1 MEKNVKLE
9 RWKMSSKGTLLVLS
23 GFSGAGKGTIV
34 KKLVSEYDYHISI
47 SATTRA
53 PRTGEVD
60 GREYYFKTRDEFQ
73 DLINHNGLI
82 EWAEYVGNYYGT
94 PKQFVEE
101 KLAQGKNV
109 ILEIEVQGAL
119 NVKKQYP
126 EAVLIFIAPP
136 SIPILRER
144 LIGRGTEDRE
154 TIEKR
159 LLRAKEEAKDIKAYE
174 YIVMN
179 DELDACVKQV
189 HQIIMSTQCKV
200 EYQEQFLDT
209 LTLELKNLEK
219 AI

>member
-1 MEKNVKLE
+1 MT
-9 RWKMSSKGTLLVLS
+9 SKGTLLVLS

-34 KKLVSEYDYHISI
+34 KKLVSEYGYHISI
-47 SATTRA
+47 SATTRS

-60 GREYYFKTRDEFQ
+60 GREYYFKTREEFQ
-73 DLINHNGLI
+73 DLIDHNGLI

-101 KLAQGKNV
+101 MLAQGKNV

-119 NVKKQYP
+119 NVKEQYP

-159 LLRAKEEAKDIKAYE
+159 LLRAKEEAKDIKEYE
-174 YIVMN
+174 YVVIN
-179 DELDACVKQV
+179 DNLDTCVQQV
-189 HQIIMSTQCKV
+189 HQIIVSNQCKV
-200 EYQEQFLDT
+200 EYQNQFLDT
-209 LTLELKNLEK
+209 MALELKNL
-219 AI
+219 

>member
-1 MEKNVKLE
+1 MT
-9 RWKMSSKGTLLVLS
+9 SKGTLLVLS

-34 KKLVSEYDYHISI
+34 KKLVSEYGYHISI
-47 SATTRA
+47 SATTRS

-60 GREYYFKTRDEFQ
+60 GREYYFKTREEFQ
-73 DLINHNGLI
+73 DLIDHNGLI

-101 KLAQGKNV
+101 MLAQGKNV

-119 NVKKQYP
+119 NVKEQYP

-159 LLRAKEEAKDIKAYE
+159 LLRAKEEAKDIKEYE
-174 YIVMN
+174 YVVIN
-179 DELDACVKQV
+179 DNLDTCVQQV
-189 HQIIMSTQCKV
+189 HQIIVSNQCKV

-209 LTLELKNLEK
+209 MALELKNL
-219 AI
+219 

>member
-1 MEKNVKLE
+1 
-9 RWKMSSKGTLLVLS
+9 MSNKGTLLVLS

-101 KLAQGKNV
+101 MLAQGKNV

-136 SIPILRER
+136 SVPILRER

-159 LLRAKEEAKDIKAYE
+159 LLRAKEEAKDIKEYE
-174 YIVMN
+174 YIVIN
-179 DELDACVKQV
+179 DELDTCVKQV
-189 HQIIMSTQCKV
+189 HQIIISNQCKV

-209 LTLELKNLEK
+209 MALELKNLEK
-219 AI
+219 GI

>member
-1 MEKNVKLE
+1 MT
-9 RWKMSSKGTLLVLS
+9 SKGILLVLS

-34 KKLVSEYDYHISI
+34 KKLVSEYGYYISI
-47 SATTRA
+47 SATTRS

-60 GREYYFKTRDEFQ
+60 GREYYFKTREEFQ
-73 DLINHNGLI
+73 DLIDHNGLI

-101 KLAQGKNV
+101 MLAQGKNV

-119 NVKKQYP
+119 NVKEQYP

-159 LLRAKEEAKDIKAYE
+159 LLRAKEEAKDIKEYE
-174 YIVMN
+174 YVVIN
-179 DELDACVKQV
+179 DNLDTCVQQV
-189 HQIIMSTQCKV
+189 HQIIVSNQCKV
-200 EYQEQFLDT
+200 EYQNQFLDT
-209 LTLELKNLEK
+209 MALELKNL
-219 AI
+219 

>member
-1 MEKNVKLE
+1 
-9 RWKMSSKGTLLVLS
+9 MSNKGTLLVLS

-101 KLAQGKNV
+101 MLAQGKNV

-159 LLRAKEEAKDIKAYE
+159 LLRAKEEAKDIKEYE
-174 YIVMN
+174 YIVIN
-179 DELDACVKQV
+179 DELDTCVKQV
-189 HQIIMSTQCKV
+189 HQIIISNQCKV

-209 LTLELKNLEK
+209 MALELKNLEK
-219 AI
+219 GI

>member
-1 MEKNVKLE
+1 
-9 RWKMSSKGTLLVLS
+9 MSSKGTLLVLS

-47 SATTRA
+47 SATTRS
-53 PRTGEVD
+53 PRAGEVD

-73 DLINHNGLI
+73 ELINHNGLI

-101 KLAQGKNV
+101 MLAQGKNV

-119 NVKKQYP
+119 NVKEQYP
-126 EAVLIFIAPP
+126 EAVLIFVAPP
-136 SIPILRER
+136 SIPVLRER
-144 LIGRGTEDRE
+144 LIGRGTEDKE

-159 LLRAKEEAKDIKAYE
+159 LLRAKEEAKDIKEYE
-174 YIVMN
+174 YIVIN
-179 DELDACVKQV
+179 DELDACVKQIN
-189 HQIIMSTQCKV
+189 QIIMSNQCKV

-209 LTLELKNLEK
+209 MVLELKNLDK
-219 AI
+219 GI

>member
-1 MEKNVKLE
+1 MT
-9 RWKMSSKGTLLVLS
+9 SKGTLLVLS

-34 KKLVSEYDYHISI
+34 KKLVSEYGYHISI
-47 SATTRA
+47 SATTRS

-60 GREYYFKTRDEFQ
+60 GREYYFKTREEFQ
-73 DLINHNGLI
+73 DLIEHNGLI

-101 KLAQGKNV
+101 MLAQGKNV

-119 NVKKQYP
+119 NVKEQYP

-159 LLRAKEEAKDIKAYE
+159 LLRAKEEAKDIKEYE
-174 YIVMN
+174 YVVIN
-179 DELDACVKQV
+179 DNLDTCVQQV
-189 HQIIMSTQCKV
+189 HQIIVSNQCKV
-200 EYQEQFLDT
+200 EYQNQFLDT
-209 LTLELKNLEK
+209 MALELKNL
-219 AI
+219 

>member
-1 MEKNVKLE
+1 
-9 RWKMSSKGTLLVLS
+9 MSNKGTLLVLS

-34 KKLVSEYDYHISI
+34 KKLVSEYDYYISI

-101 KLAQGKNV
+101 MLAQGKNV

-159 LLRAKEEAKDIKAYE
+159 LLRAKEEAKDIKEYE
-174 YIVMN
+174 YIVIN
-179 DELDACVKQV
+179 DELDTCVEQV
-189 HQIIMSTQCKV
+189 HQIIISNQCKV

-209 LTLELKNLEK
+209 MVLELKNLENG
-219 AI
+219 I

>member
-1 MEKNVKLE
+1 MNK
-9 RWKMSSKGTLLVLS
+9 KGTLLVLS

-73 DLINHNGLI
+73 ELIHQNGLI

-101 KLAQGKNV
+101 MLEQGKNV

-119 NVKKQYP
+119 NVKEQYP
-126 EAVLIFIAPP
+126 EAVLIFVAPP

-159 LLRAKEEAKDIKAYE
+159 LLRAKEEVKDIKEYE
-174 YIVMN
+174 YIVIN
-179 DELDACVKQV
+179 DELDTCVKQV
-189 HQIIMSTQCKV
+189 HQIIMSNQCKV
-200 EYQEQFLDT
+200 ECQKQFLNAMA
-209 LTLELKNLEK
+209 LELSNL
-219 AI
+219 

>member
-1 MEKNVKLE
+1 
-9 RWKMSSKGTLLVLS
+9 MSNKGTLLVLS

-101 KLAQGKNV
+101 MLAQGKNV

-159 LLRAKEEAKDIKAYE
+159 LLRAKEEAKDIKEYE
-174 YIVMN
+174 YIVIN
-179 DELDACVKQV
+179 DELDTCVEQV
-189 HQIIMSTQCKV
+189 HQIIISNQCKV

-209 LTLELKNLEK
+209 MVLELKNLENG
-219 AI
+219 I

>member
-1 MEKNVKLE
+1 MT
-9 RWKMSSKGTLLVLS
+9 SKGTLLVLS

-47 SATTRA
+47 SATTRS

-60 GREYYFKTRDEFQ
+60 GREYYFKTREEFQ
-73 DLINHNGLI
+73 DLIDHNGLI

-101 KLAQGKNV
+101 MLAQGKNV

-119 NVKKQYP
+119 NVKEQYP
-126 EAVLIFIAPP
+126 EAVLIFVAPP

-159 LLRAKEEAKDIKAYE
+159 LLRAKEEAKDIKEYE
-174 YIVMN
+174 YVVIN
-179 DELDACVKQV
+179 DNLDTCVQQV
-189 HQIIMSTQCKV
+189 HQIIVSNQCKV
-200 EYQEQFLDT
+200 EYQNQFLDT
-209 LTLELKNLEK
+209 MALELKNL
-219 AI
+219 

>member
-1 MEKNVKLE
+1 
-9 RWKMSSKGTLLVLS
+9 MSNKGTLLVLS

-47 SATTRA
+47 SATTRS
-53 PRTGEVD
+53 PRAGEVD

-73 DLINHNGLI
+73 ELINHNGLI

-101 KLAQGKNV
+101 MLAQGKNV

-119 NVKKQYP
+119 NVKEQYP
-126 EAVLIFIAPP
+126 EAVLIFVAPP
-136 SIPILRER
+136 SIPVLRER
-144 LIGRGTEDRE
+144 LIGRGTEDKE

-159 LLRAKEEAKDIKAYE
+159 LLRAKEEAKDIKEYE
-174 YIVMN
+174 YIVIN
-179 DELDACVKQV
+179 DELDACVKQI
-189 HQIIMSTQCKV
+189 HQIIMSNQCKV

-209 LTLELKNLEK
+209 MALELKNLDK
-219 AI
+219 GI

>member
-1 MEKNVKLE
+1 MT
-9 RWKMSSKGTLLVLS
+9 SKGTLLVLS

-34 KKLVSEYDYHISI
+34 KKLVSEYGYHISI
-47 SATTRA
+47 SATTRS

-60 GREYYFKTRDEFQ
+60 GREYYFKTREEFQ
-73 DLINHNGLI
+73 DLIDHNGLI

-101 KLAQGKNV
+101 MLAQGKNV

-119 NVKKQYP
+119 NVKEQYP

-159 LLRAKEEAKDIKAYE
+159 LLRAKEEAKDIKEYE
-174 YIVMN
+174 YVVIN
-179 DELDACVKQV
+179 DNLDTCVQQV
-189 HQIIMSTQCKV
+189 HQIIVSNQCKV
-200 EYQEQFLDT
+200 EYQSQFLDT
-209 LTLELKNLEK
+209 MALELKNL
-219 AI
+219 